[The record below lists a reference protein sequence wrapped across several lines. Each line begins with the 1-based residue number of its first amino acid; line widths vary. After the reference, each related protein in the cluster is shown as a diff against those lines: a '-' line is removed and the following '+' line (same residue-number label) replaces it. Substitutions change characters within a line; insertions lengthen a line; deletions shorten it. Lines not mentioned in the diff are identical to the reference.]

1 VEGIGKSLITVGLVL
16 VLLGGLLWWTGS
28 RTGFP
33 GAPLPGDLVIRRGN
47 STLYLPWVSC
57 LLLSLLLSLLVRLLN
72 R

>member
-1 VEGIGKSLITVGLVL
+1 MEGIGKSLIMVGLVL

-28 RTGFP
+28 RTGVPF
-33 GAPLPGDLVIRRGN
+33 APLPGDLVIRRGN

-57 LLLSLLLSLLVRLLN
+57 LVLSLFLSLLVRLLN